1 MFHENNMFRG
11 DSIKVQAYKCTKFAS
26 SRRRN
31 YLMRRNQNISS
42 HAVGQRSQ
50 CDDNFTSHVEEVSQ
64 IPDHLDSQT
73 DPNILQ
79 ESSILC
85 SRRPT
90 PYKPYNP
97 GWATTGLSEIPI
109 LRAFQLNSIFSM
121 AKETSDASSSTN
133 NIRTEYARSKAPR
146 LHQSSSS
153 PSREVVE
160 QEQRQSKRDYPA
172 VISPIIYKLYDP
184 RWTDI
189 GLPVDPVLRALEL
202 NPNFAM
208 PKATSDEISSANNLR
223 TEYARTTAPRLHQ
236 SSPPPVREVVEQE
249 QRQSKRDY
257 PGVISP
263 VPYKLYDPRWND
275 VGLPVDPILRALGL
289 NPNLAMPKA
298 TSDEIST
305 ANNLRTDHA
314 RSKVPKLHESSSPSG
329 REVVEKE
336 HRQSK
341 RGYPGVISPTPY
353 TLYDPRW
360 ADIGLP
366 VDPILRAYKLN
377 PDFFLSKPK
386 PKPK

>member
-1 MFHENNMFRG
+1 
-11 DSIKVQAYKCTKFAS
+11 
-26 SRRRN
+26 
-31 YLMRRNQNISS
+31 MRRNQNISS

-50 CDDNFTSHVEEVSQ
+50 CDDNFTSHDEEVSQ

-97 GWATTGLSEIPI
+97 GWAATGLSEIPI

-133 NIRTEYARSKAPR
+133 NIR
-146 LHQSSSS
+146 
-153 PSREVVE
+153 REVVE

-223 TEYARTTAPRLHQ
+223 
-236 SSPPPVREVVEQE
+236 REVVEQE

-377 PDFFLSKPK
+377 PDFLFSIMLFSHVSNAQIVKLDHFRLRPFAHK
-386 PKPK
+386 RIVMCLLMVSWPNPSSTSLRTELGQPFTGPFHPSNWLASA